1 LVTIVILLL
10 IAGILLALA
19 WEICDDPRKA
29 EAAASATTKAP
40 STAITTKAST
50 RNAQF

>member
-1 LVTIVILLL
+1 MND
-10 IAGILLALA
+10 
-19 WEICDDPRKA
+19 EQICDDPRKA
-29 EAAASATTKAP
+29 EAAASATTKAAP